1 MASEVGRGAQVRLDD
16 TARALARGGAGLRLI
31 DSIRQKQ
38 ALEAAG
44 TAPDGNTP
52 DGSLGNGTAADDEVL
67 LPGGDGSG
75 INTNFIPPG
84 TGSTTRP
91 VPVKLAELPL
101 SSADYGT
108 ADALRTAAASVLY
121 KPVAWR
127 TQFQGPDQAPQFEV
141 GWTPASV
148 NAFRVVGGITG
159 AAPGLVAWSETD
171 TNVTASYA
179 AKGTGGHAFGNGAG
193 PLFNV
198 KDRGDNIETSTVL
211 SVKPAAALGTAQ
223 LAVEV
228 LRGEAS
234 GGLALTPWGTGALTA
249 QYPDS
254 TTAGGNARGTYAV
267 DWSMFR
273 TSNSAVA
280 SGAYSTVGGGRTNT
294 ASGSEA
300 VVAGGSRH
308 TALGTACTISGGDF
322 NFHTGSY
329 GWISGGQMAHG
340 RGRTGFGC
348 WASGGFSGSSAG
360 EAQAGEMVL
369 RRASTD
375 GAAQRLASD
384 GASTSAAT
392 QFTLPNNSAAMV
404 RILVAARQ
412 TAGASGTVGDTAM
425 WVVEQGVKRGANA
438 AATVLISGGASTA
451 PSVADAGATGWRV
464 QCLADTTNG
473 ALAVNVT
480 GEASKNISWVAR
492 MMTVEV
498 AG

>member
-16 TARALARGGAGLRLI
+16 TARQLARGGAGLRLI
-31 DSIRQKQ
+31 DTIVAKA

-44 TAPDGNTP
+44 TAPSGSTP

-67 LPGGDGSG
+67 LPGGSGGS

-91 VPVKLAELPL
+91 VATKLAELPL
-101 SSADYGT
+101 SVADYGT
-108 ADALRTAAASVLY
+108 TDALRTAAASVLY

-127 TQFQGPDQAPQFEV
+127 TQFQGPDQSTQMEV
-141 GWTPASV
+141 GWTPAAV
-148 NAFRVVGGITG
+148 NAYRFVGGITG

-171 TNVTASYA
+171 ANVTGSYA

-234 GGLALTPWGTGALTA
+234 GGLALTPWGTGALSAT
-249 QYPDS
+249 YPDS
-254 TTAGGNARGTYAV
+254 TTAGGNARGTNAV
-267 DWSMFR
+267 DWSSLR
-273 TSNSAVA
+273 NGPTEVA
-280 SGAYSTVGGGRTNT
+280 SGANAVIGGGRRNT
-294 ASGSEA
+294 ASGQDA
-300 VVAGGSRH
+300 VIGGGSRH
-308 TALGTACTISGGDF
+308 TALGTGATISGGDF
-322 NFHTGSY
+322 NFHTGSF
-329 GWISGGQMAHG
+329 GWSPGGQMAHG
-340 RGRTGFGC
+340 RARIGYGC
-348 WASGGFSGSSAG
+348 WGSGSFSGSGAG
-360 EAQAGEMVL
+360 EAHAGEAVL
-369 RRASTD
+369 RRTTTD
-375 GAAQRLASD
+375 ATTTRLTSD
-384 GASTSAAT
+384 GNGVGGT
-392 QFTLPNNSAAMV
+392 NSFPLTNSSFAGLRLIV
-404 RILVAARQ
+404 VARQ
-412 TAGASGTVGDTAM
+412 TGGASGTVGDIA
-425 WVVEQGVKRGANA
+425 WFDIPQAIKRGATA
-438 AATVLISGGASTA
+438 AATVLMGSGSSIA
-451 PSVADAGATGWRV
+451 PTNADAGAAAWRV
-464 QCLADTTNG
+464 QCSADTTNG
-473 ALAVNVT
+473 ALAISVT